1 MLQQIGS
8 KTAYSCILQTT
19 RHTYRMKAQ
28 TTDNQ
33 PHATALLPQTSQQSD
48 MPMPSVSFFK
58 ALGDP
63 IRLRIVHLLTR
74 QDELCVC
81 HFMQVFSLPQS
92 SISRHLSTLRNAG
105 LVVGRRDKLWVHYR
119 LGIGDQSPYAGIIK
133 QIAALNRIEP
143 VLAEDLKRVKNI
155 SC

>member
-1 MLQQIGS
+1 
-8 KTAYSCILQTT
+8 
-19 RHTYRMKAQ
+19 
-28 TTDNQ
+28 
-33 PHATALLPQTSQQSD
+33 

-58 ALGDP
+58 ALADP

-81 HFMQVFSLPQS
+81 HFMEVFNLPQS

-105 LVVGRRDKLWVHYR
+105 LVIGRRDKLWIHYR
-119 LGIGDQSPYAGIIK
+119 LAIQDHSPYAGMIK
-133 QIAALNRIEP
+133 ELAKLNQVES
-143 VLAEDLKRVKNI
+143 VLAEDLERVKNI

>member
-1 MLQQIGS
+1 MTDT
-8 KTAYSCILQTT
+8 TALPLQT
-19 RHTYRMKAQ
+19 
-28 TTDNQ
+28 
-33 PHATALLPQTSQQSD
+33 D

-58 ALGDP
+58 ALADP

-81 HFMQVFSLPQS
+81 HFMQIFDLPQS

-105 LVVGRRDKLWVHYR
+105 LVIGRRDKLWIHYR
-119 LGIGDQSPYAGIIK
+119 LGIGKQSPYSGIINELAK
-133 QIAALNRIEP
+133 LNQVES